1 MSDLLL
7 SSRSDEALAELARGG
22 SNAAVAALAVRM
34 APVVKALASRYKTAG
49 ETEDLAQE
57 GMIGLLN
64 AVGSFNPL
72 NGTSFRTYATVC
84 ISNRI
89 VSAVRK
95 NIRGKENAS
104 VNFSDADDT
113 ELISGGGADDPQNI
127 VIGQAEADRLMN
139 ALSASLSEFECG
151 VLRLYLS
158 GESYSS
164 IASQFSTSYKSV
176 DNAMQRIRRKLR
188 SFQ

>member
-1 MSDLLL
+1 M
-7 SSRSDEALAELARGG
+7 AELARGG
-22 SNAAVAALAVRM
+22 SNAAAAALAVRM
-34 APVVKALASRYKTAG
+34 APVVNSIASRYKAAA

-57 GMIGLLN
+57 GMIGLLK
-64 AVGSFNPL
+64 AIGSFSPL
-72 NGTSFRTYATVC
+72 NGASFRTYATVC

-89 VSAVRK
+89 ISAVRK
-95 NIRGKENAS
+95 SIRSKENAS
-104 VNFSDADDT
+104 LSFSDADDA

-127 VIGQAEADRLMN
+127 VIGQAEADRLMKE
-139 ALSASLSEFECG
+139 LSASLSEFESG

-164 IASQFSTSYKSV
+164 IASHFSSSFKSV

-188 SFQ
+188 SFR